1 MKTRTILLAV
11 LTVFSSCT
19 MNQKI
24 SYSTKDI
31 ETNHDTKLSTLV
43 LDIEEFTDHRKDN
56 PDNNV
61 LFTRSK
67 DASIDGK
74 IKCINSEKNYKKEAV
89 TLQLS
94 RMLVEHLNL
103 RNSFKKVVLNNK
115 DTADYYI
122 KGDLQNFYGNQ
133 KFSTAAAVGA
143 QFGLIGALATAGVKT
158 NGKIIFEINDL
169 KIYDKNNQIVKIIG
183 TFKREY
189 TGDFPADAYC
199 WCMFQ
204 NVNSKLKDYFSELIA
219 TVESEMQNTR
229 N

>member
-1 MKTRTILLAV
+1 MKARTILITV
-11 LTVFSSCT
+11 LTVTTSCT

-24 SYSTKDI
+24 SYSTKNI
-31 ETNHDTKLSTLV
+31 EINHDTELSTLV
-43 LDIEEFTDHRKDN
+43 LDIEEFTDNRKDN
-56 PDNNV
+56 PDNYV
-61 LFTRSK
+61 LFTKSK

-74 IKCINSEKNYKKEAV
+74 IRCINSEKNYKKEPV

-94 RMLVEHLNL
+94 RMLVDHMNL
-103 RNSFKKVVLNNK
+103 RNSFKKVVLNKK

-122 KGDLQNFYGNQ
+122 KGDLRNFYGNQ
-133 KFSTAAAVGA
+133 KYSTAASVGA

-158 NGKIIFEINDL
+158 EGKIIFEISDI
-169 KIYDKNNQIVKIIG
+169 KIYDRNNQIIKTIG

-189 TGDFPADAYC
+189 VGDFPADAYC

-204 NVNSKLKDYFSELIA
+204 NVNNKLKDYFTELIA
-219 TVESEMQNTR
+219 KVESEIKNTR

>member
-1 MKTRTILLAV
+1 MKTRTILFAA
-11 LTVFSSCT
+11 LTFLSSCT
-19 MNQKI
+19 INQRI

-31 ETNHDTKLSTLV
+31 KTNQDQKLSTLV

-56 PDNNV
+56 PDNDV
-61 LFTRSK
+61 LFTSSK

-74 IKCINSEKNYKKEAV
+74 IRCINSEKNYKKEPV

-94 RMLVEHLNL
+94 KMLVEHLNL
-103 RNSFKKVVLNNK
+103 RNSFKKAVLNNK

-122 KGDLQNFYGNQ
+122 KGDLRNFYGNQ
-133 KFSTAAAVGA
+133 KYSTAAAVGA
-143 QFGLIGALATAGVKT
+143 QFGLIGALATAGVKSD
-158 NGKIIFEINDL
+158 GKIVFEINDI
-169 KIYDKNNQIVKIIG
+169 KIYDRNNQIIKTIG

-189 TGDFPADAYC
+189 VGDFPADAYC

-204 NVNSKLKDYFSELIA
+204 NVNIKLKDYFSELIT
-219 TVESEMQNTR
+219 TVESEINIAR